1 MPVEAWRELVS
12 SKVGVIREIAP
23 QGRGAEEAVPPY
35 LHTAT
40 LSNFDFR
47 TAEKSER
54 IAAGKGRTEGE
65 AIASAIAEAIERYCA
80 FQWDGARTFLAVQD
94 ALETPSISPSDC
106 VLFNER
112 QYALEDWRTVRWKP
126 ADPITWMMGV
136 ELPEATPVALPA
148 SLVYLVTP
156 PPRIEDFFVPA
167 TSNGMAAG
175 PTLSAAVFGGL
186 CELIERDA
194 LMIAWMNRLPSIE
207 IDLAG
212 SGGLARD
219 IARHYAGIGVEI
231 RAFLLPTDLPAS
243 VVMAVSF
250 DPDPRKP
257 AQVVGMGCHLD
268 PAIALVKAVFEMCQ
282 GRPAEAR
289 RFVDKPPQGR
299 LARYEDVKTLDDHSA
314 FAALRERRDEF
325 AFLWEPLRA
334 RAISATDRTDLTVNV
349 AGGGNVRRPIQD
361 LANPSRGDVDLDL
374 DYCVRALRALDVR
387 VAYADL
393 TLPDVAPFGIHAV
406 RVLASH
412 LQPIHFGHDTARLGG
427 RRLFDVPQRLGFA
440 DRPRTEADLNPCPH
454 PMA

>member
-12 SKVGVIREIAP
+12 SKVGVIRAIAP

-94 ALETPSISPSDC
+94 KLEVPSISPADC
-106 VLFNER
+106 VLYNER
-112 QYALEDWRTVRWKP
+112 QYALEDWRTIRWKP
-126 ADPITWMMGV
+126 SEPITWMMGV

-148 SLVYLVTP
+148 SLIYLVTP
-156 PPRIEDFFVPA
+156 PPRIEDFFVPL

-175 PTLSAAVFGGL
+175 PTLNAAVFSGL

-194 LMIAWMNRLPSIE
+194 LMITWMNRLPAIE

-212 SGGLARD
+212 SGGMARD
-219 IARHYAGIGVEI
+219 IARHYAGFGVEI

-257 AQVVGMGCHLD
+257 AQVVGMGCHVD
-268 PAIALVKAVFEMCQ
+268 PGIALVKAVFEMCQ

-299 LARYEDVKTLDDHSA
+299 LMRYEDVKTLDDHSA
-314 FAALRERRDEF
+314 FAGLRERRDEF
-325 AFLWEPLRA
+325 AFLWA
-334 RAISATDRTDLTVNV
+334 SGAVQ
-349 AGGGNVRRPIQD
+349 PIQAV
-361 LANPSRGDVDLDL
+361 ANPSRGDVDLDL
-374 DYCVRALRALDVR
+374 DYCVRGLRALDVR

-393 TLPDVAPFGIHAV
+393 TLPDVAPYGIHAV
-406 RVLASH
+406 RVLTTE
-412 LQPIHFGHDTARLGG
+412 LQPIYFGHDTARLGG
-427 RRLFDVPQRLGFA
+427 RRLFEVPQRLGFA

>member
-40 LSNFDFR
+40 LANFDFR

-54 IAAGKGRTEGE
+54 IAAGKGRTEAE

-80 FQWDGARTFLAVQD
+80 FQWDGARTFLAVQG
-94 ALETPSISPSDC
+94 ALETPSIGPSDC

-136 ELPEATPVALPA
+136 ELPDATPVALPA

-175 PTLSAAVFGGL
+175 PTLSAAIFSGL
-186 CELIERDA
+186 CELVERDA
-194 LMIAWMNRLPSIE
+194 LMIAWMNRLPATE
-207 IDLAG
+207 IDIAG
-212 SGGLARD
+212 SGGMARD
-219 IARHYAGIGVEI
+219 IARHYAGFGVEV

-250 DPDPRKP
+250 DADPRKP

-268 PAIALVKAVFEMCQ
+268 PAVALVKAVFEMCQ

-299 LARYEDVKTLDDHSA
+299 LARYEDVRTLDDHSA

-325 AFLWEPLRA
+325 AFLWANGATRA
-334 RAISATDRTDLTVNV
+334 
-349 AGGGNVRRPIQD
+349 IQD

-406 RVLASH
+406 RVLATH

-427 RRLFDVPQRLGFA
+427 RRLFEVPQRLGAA